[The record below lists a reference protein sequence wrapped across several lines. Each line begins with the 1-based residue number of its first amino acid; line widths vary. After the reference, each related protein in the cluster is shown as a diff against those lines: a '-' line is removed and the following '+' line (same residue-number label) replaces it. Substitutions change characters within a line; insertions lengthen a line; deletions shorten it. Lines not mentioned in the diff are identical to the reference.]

1 MSKDNELDI
10 IAELQQMLDE
20 AGMTATLYG
29 KPVHLVELRDDL
41 GLRFQKAIAEV
52 KEKQLKPHEV
62 MLTPTVLENID
73 TQGEAVAY
81 FPLQQAVD
89 EHDGTFAGAVHPAR
103 ESGWI
108 AWWPGRDPLGE
119 LAEFTRKQ
127 YKHGFASPYQPG
139 DVLCAESNP
148 DIRVKVTQ
156 VTVDRRQVSGAWVWA
171 VTCKPA

>member
-1 MSKDNELDI
+1 MSKDNERDI

-29 KPVHLVELRDDL
+29 RPVHLVELRDDL

-52 KEKQLKPHEV
+52 GRNQLETHNVK
-62 MLTPTVLENID
+62 LTAAFLEAIAA
-73 TQGEAVAY
+73 QQEAVAY

-89 EHDGTFAGAVHPAR
+89 KHDGTFAGAVHPAR

-108 AWWPGRDPLGE
+108 AWWPGGDPLGE

-127 YKHGFASPYQPG
+127 YQHGFASPYQPG

-148 DIRVKVTQ
+148 EIRVKVTQ
-156 VTVDRRQVSGAWVWA
+156 VIVDRPDSNGEWLWA
-171 VTCKPA
+171 VVCKPM